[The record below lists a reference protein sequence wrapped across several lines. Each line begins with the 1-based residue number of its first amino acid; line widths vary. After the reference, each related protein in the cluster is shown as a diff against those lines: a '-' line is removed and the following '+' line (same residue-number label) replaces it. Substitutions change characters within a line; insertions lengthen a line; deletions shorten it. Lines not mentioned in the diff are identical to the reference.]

1 MRRRILTSSALM
13 MCLPA
18 AALAQ
23 NFNYKTDV
31 GYTKL
36 AAEQGATLPNGS
48 DQAVIQVEAALDTNL
63 QQYFPDT
70 TNAQFIGKTLT
81 PNGATPMVSS
91 HATTVGEFFYGNTSS
106 MTAAISTIN
115 VWEVN
120 SWVNNSLNAGA
131 VFGPSAPDSQHYT
144 RIINHSWVGS
154 AGSTGTVTDSDILRR
169 VDYLVQNY
177 DQLQVVST
185 NEPGTNLTGPQ
196 PLLADSY
203 NAIVVGETNGT
214 SIGGTATVDN
224 FYTANRAAPNLVAP
238 QDATS
243 WAAPNVSSAA
253 ALLVQL
259 GHENP
264 LLSKGSHI
272 QAGTNFVV
280 QNAETTQ
287 VIKAALMAGAD
298 RVTSNSNPSLYG
310 NIADYRSAGHQTT
323 NGLDT
328 RYGAGQLD
336 IYNSYHIIAGGQQTP
351 GVISGDGFDYN
362 GSFPNTNTA
371 IYQFSGD
378 SAVTASLV
386 WNAHISPGVGGN
398 FLTASPG
405 LADFDLDL
413 YKLGTSGPTLVMG
426 SESTVDNTQNL
437 YLTNL
442 DPASGYEFVVHRT
455 DALGPWEY
463 GLAWQLTAAPE
474 PGIASVLAVAGCGL
488 LLRRRKVTSVAD

>member
-1 MRRRILTSSALM
+1 MKALAASALM

-31 GYTKL
+31 GYTRL
-36 AAEQGATLPNGS
+36 AAEQGAALPNGS
-48 DQAVIQVEAALDTNL
+48 DQAVIQVEAAMDTNL

-70 TNAQFIGKTLT
+70 TNIQFTGKTLT
-81 PNGATPMVSS
+81 PNGPTPIVSS

-106 MTAAISTIN
+106 MTPAISKIN
-115 VWEVN
+115 VWETN

-131 VFGPSAPDSQHYT
+131 VFGPSAPDSLNYT

-154 AGSTGTVTDSDILRR
+154 AGSTGTVTDSDVLRR

-177 DQLQVVST
+177 DLVQVAST

-203 NAIVVGETNGT
+203 NAIVVGETNAT
-214 SIGGTATVDN
+214 SIDGTAAVDS
-224 FYTANRAAPNLVAP
+224 FYTAGRAAPDLVAP

-264 LLSKGSHI
+264 LLSKGSHL
-272 QAGTNFVV
+272 QAGTNFTV

-287 VIKAALMAGAD
+287 VVKAALMAGAD
-298 RVTSNSNPSLYG
+298 RVTNNTSISQ
-310 NIADYRSAGHQTT
+310 NITDYRSAGHQTT

-336 IYNSYHIIAGGQQTP
+336 IYNSYHIIASGQQTP
-351 GVISGDGFDYN
+351 GAIAGNGFDYN
-362 GSFPNTNTA
+362 GSFLNTGSAAYT
-371 IYQFSGD
+371 FTGD
-378 SAVTASLV
+378 NAVTASLV
-386 WNAHISPGVGGN
+386 WNAHVTPGIGGN
-398 FLTASPG
+398 FLTATPT

-413 YKLGTSGPTLVMG
+413 YKLGTGGPTLVTG
-426 SESTVDNTQNL
+426 SDSTIDNTQNL

-442 DPASGYEFVVHRT
+442 DPSSSYEFVVHRT
-455 DALGPWEY
+455 DSLGSWEY

-474 PGIASVLAVAGCGL
+474 PGMMTLLAVAGCGL
-488 LLRRRKVTSVAD
+488 LLRRRRTTSVVA